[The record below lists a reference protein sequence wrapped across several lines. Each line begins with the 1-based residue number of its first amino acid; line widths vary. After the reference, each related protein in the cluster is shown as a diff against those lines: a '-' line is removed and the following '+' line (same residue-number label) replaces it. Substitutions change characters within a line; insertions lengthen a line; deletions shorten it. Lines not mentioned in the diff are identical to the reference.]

1 MRKRSGRGKG
11 WVKVGGWGWNKGDI
25 PRRMRKLEMEAALLE
40 MSVFIKHLRTFG
52 GLRRN
57 IQNVEKS

>member
-1 MRKRSGRGKG
+1 MGEGGRLGMGSGAAI
-11 WVKVGGWGWNKGDI
+11 I
-25 PRRMRKLEMEAALLE
+25 PRRMRKLAMEAALLE

-52 GLRRN
+52 DLRRN